1 MPRTHEYEDPNRLSL
16 VRELKKFGR
25 EKGSR
30 IWVRLSEELSKSR
43 RNRRSVNLWK
53 LNKYTRDGETVIIPG
68 KLLGNGKL
76 EHKLNI
82 VAFKFSESAMKK
94 IKGSGSK
101 VMTIKELMKK
111 NPKGS
116 NIRIIG

>member
-16 VRELKKFGR
+16 VRELKKLGKER
-25 EKGSR
+25 GSR
-30 IWVRLSEELSKSR
+30 IWIRISYELSKSR

-53 LNKYTRDGETVIIPG
+53 LNKYTKRGETVIIPG

-82 VAFKFSESAMKK
+82 AAFKFSKSAMKK
-94 IKGSGSK
+94 IKEAGGK
-101 VMTIKELMKK
+101 IMTIKELMKK
-111 NPKGS
+111 NPRGS
-116 NIRIIG
+116 DIRIIG